1 MHCLDDWFILYIGVD
16 NVQTFSQQLHTLS
29 FGARLNMVG

>member
-1 MHCLDDWFILYIGVD
+1 MHYLFDWFILCIGDD

>member
-1 MHCLDDWFILYIGVD
+1 MHHLFKWFILSIGDD